1 MHLACLGALDERRW
15 RRRRKPRSVEGSAR
29 CRHIIFCYIF
39 KCDLICILA
48 CTAFLAHLRAARF
61 LVRATLRAPSPRR
74 GGAGADANA
83 WGRGSGDCAAARE
96 AERGWLGRCA
106 RTRVHA
112 RARARPPSTCRN
124 HRRESS
130 ERRTEKEKGR
140 R

>member
-1 MHLACLGALDERRW
+1 MHLACLGASDERR
-15 RRRRKPRSVEGSAR
+15 RRRRKPRSVDGSAGR
-29 CRHIIFCYIF
+29 RRIIFCYIF

-48 CTAFLAHLRAARF
+48 CTAFFAHLRVARF
-61 LVRATLRAPSPRR
+61 LARATLRAPSPRHC
-74 GGAGADANA
+74 GAGADANA

-96 AERGWLGRCA
+96 AERGWLGTCA

-112 RARARPPSTCRN
+112 RARARAPSSWRN
-124 HRRESS
+124 HRESS